1 MTPWP
6 ERRLGEIA
14 TIVRTKVSP
23 AEIDPDTAYLGLE
36 HLPGG
41 GTRATSTGRASDVS
55 SQVTP
60 FESHDVLFGRLRP
73 YLRKVVLA
81 DSSGVCTPEILVVRA
96 DRSEVLPGFLHAL
109 LSSDTVIDA
118 AVRMSAGTRMPRTSA
133 ADLLSLRVV
142 LPPLDVQR
150 RIVDLVGALDDNI
163 AALERESDG
172 VGVLLAQAQNKL
184 PKGGESMTLGD
195 LLTAIESGTSV
206 ATNGGDL
213 AVGSPRIL
221 KVSAVRPARFS
232 ANEAKPLGEIRLP
245 DRARVTEGDLLMT
258 RSNTPD
264 RVGYVCVADDVPADT
279 FMPDLIWRL
288 VPDETKTSSVFLEH
302 ALSSPLMRRRITA
315 TAVGTSESMRKVNKK
330 GVSSVA
336 IELPSL
342 EAQAEYVATCS
353 ALKESLT
360 SLEREIGVLRSLR
373 SSLLPALLSGEV
385 EIPESYDSLFDL
397 QEAA

>member
-1 MTPWP
+1 M
-6 ERRLGEIA
+6 
-14 TIVRTKVSP
+14 
-23 AEIDPDTAYLGLE
+23 
-36 HLPGG
+36 
-41 GTRATSTGRASDVS
+41 
-55 SQVTP
+55 
-60 FESHDVLFGRLRP
+60 LFGRLRP